1 LSLTTNTVDPF
12 TPLPIHGP
20 VSTLSAAVNP
30 CCGCSG
36 TQSRETLKEWELQK
50 CVTWICVGKREVEIL
65 EIKISGLG

>member
-20 VSTLSAAVNP
+20 VSTLSAEVNP

-50 CVTWICVGKREVEIL
+50 YMLHGYVWAREVEIL